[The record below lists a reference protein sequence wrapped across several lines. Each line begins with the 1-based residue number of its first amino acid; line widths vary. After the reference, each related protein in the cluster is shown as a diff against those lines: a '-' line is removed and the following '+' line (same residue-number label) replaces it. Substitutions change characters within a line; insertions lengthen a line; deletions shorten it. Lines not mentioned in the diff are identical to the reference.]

1 MGTELLLEAKGP
13 DGPLAV
19 AIRQACY
26 DGAPGAR
33 GMHSLQSC
41 LQDGPTFGQ
50 HCSDDPENRSEYI
63 MTQHKGWSMMSDLET
78 FRQGAVANERL
89 STTSWHQTTSDLTL
103 ILDDFDESTEPDEYR
118 DAQWSFAAP
127 IKHGEEEPRENP
139 KALKIRAP
147 ESPWHSRR
155 RGQPTI

>member
-26 DGAPGAR
+26 DVT
-33 GMHSLQSC
+33 HISK
-41 LQDGPTFGQ
+41 
-50 HCSDDPENRSEYI
+50 SDDPENRSEHI

-78 FRQGAVANERL
+78 FRQGASAYQKKKKKKKGSPL

-127 IKHGEEEPRENP
+127 FKHGEEEPRENP

>member
-13 DGPLAV
+13 DRPLAV

-26 DGAPGAR
+26 DVT
-33 GMHSLQSC
+33 HISK
-41 LQDGPTFGQ
+41 
-50 HCSDDPENRSEYI
+50 SDDPENRSEYI

-155 RGQPTI
+155 RGQPTIWQ

>member
-50 HCSDDPENRSEYI
+50 HCARRWTKEKRDF
-63 MTQHKGWSMMSDLET
+63 
-78 FRQGAVANERL
+78 FRVANERL
-89 STTSWHQTTSDLTL
+89 STTSWHQTTSDITL

-155 RGQPTI
+155 RGQPTIWQ